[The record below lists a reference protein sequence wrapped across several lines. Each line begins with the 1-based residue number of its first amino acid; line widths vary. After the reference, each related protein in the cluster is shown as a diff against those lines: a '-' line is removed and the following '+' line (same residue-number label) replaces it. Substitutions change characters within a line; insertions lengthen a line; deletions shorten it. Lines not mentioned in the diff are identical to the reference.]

1 MLPTVLAQGIPI
13 FDKDLELEL
22 DKLANNFAFFKAA
35 EWFEN
40 IDSDTEL
47 FGETT
52 RLWNIFYLQSCT
64 ASS

>member
-35 EWFEN
+35 EWFEK

-47 FGETT
+47 LGETT
-52 RLWNIFYLQSCT
+52 RL
-64 ASS
+64 